1 VDAKLKFVRGSFRF
15 RRNRLAVLGLLFCAL
30 AALFA
35 VEAKLAWYGPDPGP
49 VSQIS
54 SSKLQAT
61 DAPRVIAEA
70 ISVSTPVVHVAPIVL
85 VVALPAFCAFF
96 AMSAEADST
105 RQVFVG
111 FSPQVFFR
119 PPPSL

>member
-1 VDAKLKFVRGSFRF
+1 MNARLKFVRGSFRF

-61 DAPRVIAEA
+61 DAPRIIAEA

-85 VVALPAFCAFF
+85 VVALLAFCAF